1 MKMQIKEN
9 NLFNT
14 RKVFPEAMTRKLRNK
29 VRFIQDL
36 MGMIEIT
43 LEIIR

>member
-1 MKMQIKEN
+1 MKMQIREN

-29 VRFIQDL
+29 
-36 MGMIEIT
+36 E
-43 LEIIR
+43 